1 MKKELLIILIF
12 IGLNSYAQMSFTNSS
27 GDNKWTT
34 PSNWSSGSVPTSTS
48 NVTILSGQIVK
59 ADNTTVA
66 SVNNIT
72 IDSGGIL
79 TIERNSNLTVTGDFS
94 NNGVVTLNSDTDE
107 FSSIIVNGTS
117 SGNITYNRYVN
128 IAVDNGTNEWD
139 LVGSPVDGLSIS
151 SFVTDNS
158 SNLANNGSGTYAL
171 GYYDNSSDSW
181 TNYTTA
187 SAGDAGDLTLGK
199 GYQMASDA
207 GSTLAFTGTV
217 ATSDQTQSVVNNAD
231 NGGRR
236 WNLVANP
243 FPSYIHLNNNNDDT
257 NNFLTVNLNSGVMD
271 TNYAAVYGWNADGT
285 GYTIYNNTAGDGL
298 SDYIA
303 PGQAF
308 FIAAASSSAADISF
322 TTAMRTVEGGDD
334 FAQQRLAQNDW
345 SRFYLRLYE
354 DDNFIAQ
361 TKFYFEEGLSLGL
374 DPGYDAGAFSQN
386 MDITSRLPENDQ
398 GIGFSINAMGLDR
411 LDQETV
417 IPLVFK
423 RESGIEF
430 SVSFEDSTIPE
441 GVGVYLEDTLL
452 ETLTDLRAEDFTLTP
467 ETDLSDVGRFYLI
480 IGNTRLGGN
489 DLEESYIGVHKATSD
504 DFITIEGLL
513 NVKRV
518 NIQLFNI
525 MGQEVLNTTLQSN
538 QSTQRVSTSGLRKG
552 VYVIRLQADSSVISK
567 KVIIK

>member
-1 MKKELLIILIF
+1 MKKKLLIILTF
-12 IGLNSYAQMSFTNSS
+12 IGFNSHAQMSFTNSS

-59 ADNTTVA
+59 ADNTTEA

-72 IDSGGIL
+72 IDNGGIL
-79 TIERNSNLTVTGDFS
+79 TIERNSNLTVSGDFT

-107 FSSIIVNGTS
+107 FASIIVDGTS
-117 SGNITYNRYVN
+117 TGNITYNRYVN
-128 IAVDNGTNEWD
+128 IAVDNGSNEWD
-139 LVGSPVDGLSIS
+139 LVGSPLDGLSIS
-151 SFVTDNS
+151 SFVTDNN
-158 SNLANNGSGTYAL
+158 SNLANNGNGTYAL
-171 GYYDNSSDSW
+171 GYYDNSNDTW
-181 TNYTTA
+181 TNYTTS
-187 SAGDAGDLTLGK
+187 SAGNAGDLTLGK
-199 GYQMASDA
+199 GYQMASA
-207 GSTLAFTGTV
+207 SGSTIAFTGTV
-217 ATSDQTQSVVNNAD
+217 ATSVQTQSVINNAD

-243 FPSYIHLNNNNDDT
+243 FPSYINLNT
-257 NNFLTVNLNSGVMD
+257 QAHSINNFLSVNSSVIDGSYL
-271 TNYAAVYGWNADGT
+271 AVYGYDADGS
-285 GYTIYNNTAGDGL
+285 GYTIYNNTAGDDL

-322 TTAMRTVEGGDD
+322 TTAMRTVSGGDD
-334 FAQQRLAQNDW
+334 FVSGRLAQNDW

-354 DDNFIAQ
+354 DENFVAQ

-374 DPGYDAGAFSQN
+374 DPGYDAGAFNQN
-386 MDITSRLPENDQ
+386 MDISSRLPENDQ

-411 LDQETV
+411 LEQETI

-423 RESGIEF
+423 REAGIEF

-441 GVGVYLEDTLL
+441 SVGIYLEDTLL
-452 ETLTDLRAEDFTLTP
+452 GTLTDLRAEDFKLTP
-467 ETDLSDVGRFYLI
+467 ETDLGDVGRFYLI

-538 QSTQRVSTSGLRKG
+538 QSTQKVSTRGLRKG
-552 VYVIRLQADSSVISK
+552 IYVIRLQADSSVISK

>member
-1 MKKELLIILIF
+1 MKKKLLIILFF
-12 IGLNSYAQMSFTNSS
+12 IGLNSQAQLSFTNSS

-48 NVTILSGQIVK
+48 NVTISSGQVVK
-59 ADNTTVA
+59 ADNTTDA
-66 SVNNIT
+66 LVNNIT
-72 IDSGGIL
+72 IDNGGVL
-79 TIERNSNLTVTGDFS
+79 TIERTSNLTVSGDFI
-94 NNGVVTLNSDTDE
+94 NNGTVTLNSDTDE
-107 FSSIIVNGTS
+107 FASIIVDGTS

-128 IAVDNGTNEWD
+128 TVGSNEWD
-139 LVGSPVDGLSIS
+139 LVGSPLNGLSIN

-158 SNLANNGSGTYAL
+158 SNLANNGNGTYAL
-171 GYYDNSSDSW
+171 GYYDNSNDSW
-181 TNYTTA
+181 TNYTT
-187 SAGDAGDLTLGK
+187 STEGGAGNLTLGK
-199 GYQMASDA
+199 GYQMASA
-207 GSTLAFTGTV
+207 SGSTMAFTGTV
-217 ATSDQTQSVVNNAD
+217 ATSTQTQSVINNTD
-231 NGGRR
+231 NSGRR

-243 FPSYIHLNNNNDDT
+243 FPSYINLNT
-257 NNFLTVNLNSGVMD
+257 QAHAINNFLTVNSSIIDG
-271 TNYAAVYGWNADGT
+271 NYHAVYGYDADGT

-308 FIAAASSSAADISF
+308 FVAAESSSAANISF
-322 TTAMRTVEGGDD
+322 TTAMRTTSGGDD
-334 FAQQRLAQNDW
+334 FVSGRLAQSDW
-345 SRFYLRLYE
+345 SNFYLRLYE
-354 DDNFIAQ
+354 DENFIAETQ
-361 TKFYFEEGLSLGL
+361 FYFEQGLSLGL

-411 LDQETV
+411 LEQETV

-423 RESGIEF
+423 REGGIEF
-430 SVSFEDSTIPE
+430 SISFEDSTIPE

-467 ETDLSDVGRFYLI
+467 ESDLSDMGRFYLR
-480 IGNTRLGGN
+480 IGNTSLGGN
-489 DLEESYIGVHKATSD
+489 DLEESYMGVYKAASD

-513 NVKRV
+513 NVKSANV
-518 NIQLFNI
+518 QLFNI
-525 MGQEVLNTTLQSN
+525 MGQEVLNKTLQSN
-538 QSTQRVSTSGLRKG
+538 QSTQRVSTGGLTTG

>member
-1 MKKELLIILIF
+1 MKKKLLIILTF
-12 IGLNSYAQMSFTNSS
+12 IGFNSHAQMSFTNSS

-59 ADNTTVA
+59 ADNTTEA

-72 IDSGGIL
+72 IDNGGIL
-79 TIERNSNLTVTGDFS
+79 TIERNSNLTVSGDFT

-107 FSSIIVNGTS
+107 FASIIVDGTS
-117 SGNITYNRYVN
+117 TGNITYNRYVN
-128 IAVDNGTNEWD
+128 IAVDNGSNEWD
-139 LVGSPVDGLSIS
+139 LVGSPLDGLSIS
-151 SFVTDNS
+151 SFVTDNN
-158 SNLANNGSGTYAL
+158 SNLANNGNGTYAL
-171 GYYDNSSDSW
+171 GYYDNSNDTW
-181 TNYTTA
+181 TNYTTS
-187 SAGDAGDLTLGK
+187 SAGNAGDLTLGK
-199 GYQMASDA
+199 GYQMASA
-207 GSTLAFTGTV
+207 SGSTIAFTGTV
-217 ATSDQTQSVVNNAD
+217 ATSVQTQSVINNAD

-243 FPSYIHLNNNNDDT
+243 FPSYINLNT
-257 NNFLTVNLNSGVMD
+257 QAHSINNFLSVNSSVIDGSYL
-271 TNYAAVYGWNADGT
+271 AVYGYDADGS
-285 GYTIYNNTAGDGL
+285 GYTIYNNTAGDDL

-322 TTAMRTVEGGDD
+322 TTAMRTVSGGDD
-334 FAQQRLAQNDW
+334 FVSGRLAQNDW

-354 DDNFIAQ
+354 DENFVAQ

-374 DPGYDAGAFSQN
+374 DPGYDAGAFNQN
-386 MDITSRLPENDQ
+386 MDISSRLPENDQ

-411 LDQETV
+411 LEQETI

-423 RESGIEF
+423 REAGIEF

-441 GVGVYLEDTLL
+441 SVGIYLEDTLL
-452 ETLTDLRAEDFTLTP
+452 GTLTDLRAEDFKLTP
-467 ETDLSDVGRFYLI
+467 ETDLGDVGRFYLI

-489 DLEESYIGVHKATSD
+489 DLEESYIGVYKAASD
-504 DFITIEGLL
+504 DFITIEGIL
-513 NVKRV
+513 NVKRLNV
-518 NIQLFNI
+518 QLFNI

-538 QSTQRVSTSGLRKG
+538 QSTQKVSTRGLRKG
-552 VYVIRLQADSSVISK
+552 IYVIRLQADSSVISK